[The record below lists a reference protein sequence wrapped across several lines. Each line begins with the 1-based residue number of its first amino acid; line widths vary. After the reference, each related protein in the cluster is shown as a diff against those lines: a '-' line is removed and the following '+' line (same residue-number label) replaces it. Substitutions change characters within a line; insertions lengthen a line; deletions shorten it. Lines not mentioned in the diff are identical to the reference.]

1 MDIYPYK
8 PIKENNVKTL
18 VILSQ
23 KGGSGKSTLTVHLAV
38 CAARRG
44 LKTAI
49 LDIDK
54 QSSAWRWNQ
63 IRADDMKLD
72 TAKVQAR
79 ELADYLQRAE
89 KGKVRLTL
97 VDTAPHTDSDGA
109 LAAQLADFIL
119 IPCRPALFDLEAIFS
134 SIQIAKASR
143 VAYGVVINA
152 APRGKLAD
160 ETRAFL
166 QKNSVPVLDATIC
179 HRAAYGHA
187 LLDGRSVHE
196 FEPDGKAAAEIDDL
210 YAHVS
215 KQLSLDKRRA
225 AA

>member
-1 MDIYPYK
+1 M
-8 PIKENNVKTL
+8 KTL

-38 CAARRG
+38 CAAMRG

-54 QSSAWRWNQ
+54 QGSAWRWNQ
-63 IRADDMKLD
+63 IRPEEIKID

-79 ELADYLQRAE
+79 ELADYIQRAE
-89 KGKVRLTL
+89 KGKVGLTL

-143 VAYGVVINA
+143 VKYAVVINA

-160 ETRAFL
+160 ETREFL
-166 QKNSVPVLDATIC
+166 QKHDVPVLDTTIC

-196 FEPDGKAAAEIDDL
+196 FEPRGKAATEVDALYGEI
-210 YAHVS
+210 A
-215 KQLSLDKRRA
+215 KQLSLDKRRVA
-225 AA
+225 A